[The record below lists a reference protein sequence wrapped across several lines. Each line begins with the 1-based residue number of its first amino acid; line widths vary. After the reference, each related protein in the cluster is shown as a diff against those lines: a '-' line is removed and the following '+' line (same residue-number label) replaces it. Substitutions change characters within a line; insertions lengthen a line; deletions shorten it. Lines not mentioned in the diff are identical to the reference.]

1 MKFVNVEGGKDEP
14 HRSFSIMQWSL
25 FATCLF
31 FCSGHWYACNFQGLI
46 CGVIIIIF
54 LYVVYDFVTF
64 SVLHSLGLIIDF
76 ENFDFRCAFD
86 GLRYGAAFIG

>member
-46 CGVIIIIF
+46 FGVIIIIF
-54 LYVVYDFVTF
+54 YRLCMTLQL
-64 SVLHSLGLIIDF
+64 SQSCIPLVL
-76 ENFDFRCAFD
+76 
-86 GLRYGAAFIG
+86 